1 MTLGGNPRRSIRLAA
16 LLLAGAVGAACDGTK
31 PGTDNSASG
40 GAGSGPTTTGG
51 GSGGSAATGGS
62 LAAGGSLPDPKPRYH
77 PPVGFE
83 SCVHAKVEANCVDG
97 WCQLPPSCFV
107 MGSPENEWHRGL
119 YTEDLTAVT
128 LTNSIEVQQN
138 ELTRAEWELITST
151 AAPGPTTCTEG
162 ACPVAQVSW
171 WDTVRLADLMSAD
184 KDLTPCYQPTG
195 CTGTL
200 GVDFVCEGVAAPNA
214 SVYECDGYRLP
225 TRAEAE
231 YAARAGTISTFYSG
245 DITVYESTKCEV
257 DPALELIAWYCHN
270 SGDRPH
276 VGGQLS
282 ANGFGLHDMIG
293 NVSEWSN
300 EDQHYS
306 SSPGGEDPRGAP
318 QSYARQLRFGGQ
330 YSHKSYVARTA
341 SLISA
346 PRGSRAN
353 SIGFRLVRT
362 LPN

>member
-1 MTLGGNPRRSIRLAA
+1 
-16 LLLAGAVGAACDGTK
+16 
-31 PGTDNSASG
+31 
-40 GAGSGPTTTGG
+40 
-51 GSGGSAATGGS
+51 
-62 LAAGGSLPDPKPRYH
+62 
-77 PPVGFE
+77 
-83 SCVHAKVEANCVDG
+83 
-97 WCQLPPSCFV
+97 
-107 MGSPENEWHRGL
+107 MGSPETEWFRGL

-128 LTNSIEVQQN
+128 LTHSIEVQEQ
-138 ELTRAEWELITST
+138 EFSRADWQAVTGT
-151 AAPGPTTCTEG
+151 APPGPQDCSEG
-162 ACPVAQVSW
+162 ACPATMVSW

-200 GVDFVCEGVAAPNA
+200 GVDFVCKAVAAPDA
-214 SVYECDGYRLP
+214 SVYECEGYRLP

-245 DITVYESTKCEV
+245 DITVYDSTKCKI

-276 VGGQLS
+276 VGGQLG

-306 SSPGGEDPRGAP
+306 SSPGGENPRGAVLVR
-318 QSYARQLRFGGQ
+318 SERMRFGGQ
-330 YSHKSYVARTA
+330 YNFMAFLARTA
-341 SLISA
+341 SLLSEPGNA
-346 PRGSRAN
+346 RGQSF
-353 SIGFRLVRT
+353 GFRLVRT
-362 LPN
+362 LPD